1 MSNYALERSVKG
13 WIQRA
18 AGARTLERMTRHI
31 GLLLVLAFAV
41 LASCSDSRDEGR
53 SADLDADTLAADD
66 RAVLE
71 VALADF
77 GAWKEA
83 TFGIQDG
90 VLALGARSTNLIDQT
105 LPDTRQLIEPI
116 TDVVSDE
123 LIVAFLKRNAVQG
136 DVTSLV
142 ASSQWARIYPPV
154 DDSEFWPIP
163 PDGAK
168 AVGSIALPGFNANRT
183 HALVQINH
191 SWSIHGTIVTYV
203 LSRQDGAWTIQAK
216 DQQVFL

>member
-1 MSNYALERSVKG
+1 
-13 WIQRA
+13 
-18 AGARTLERMTRHI
+18 MTRHA
-31 GLLLVLAFAV
+31 GLLVVFALAA
-41 LASCSDSRDEGR
+41 LASCADSRDEGR
-53 SADLDADTLAADD
+53 SAELDADQLAADD

-90 VLALGARSTNLIDQT
+90 VLALGTRSTNLIYHT

-116 TDVVSDE
+116 TAAVSDE
-123 LIVAFLKRNAVQG
+123 LIDAFLKRNAVQS
-136 DVTSLV
+136 DVASLV
-142 ASSQWARIYPPV
+142 ASSPWIRIYPPI
-154 DDSEFWPIP
+154 DNSEFWPIP

-168 AVGSIALPGFNANRT
+168 AVGSIALPGFSADHTR
-183 HALVQINH
+183 ALVQINH
-191 SWSIHGTIVTYV
+191 SWSIHGAIVTYV
-203 LSRQDGAWTIQAK
+203 LSKQDGTWTIQAK